1 MSELNREQFAQ
12 EVIDIV
18 RKRFPLAKIARAPEP
33 FSMRLN
39 GRVVPLESLYRSYML
54 RPDTMEYQVQ
64 RWIVELIRADEGA
77 PDRDAPFSELR
88 DRIMPIVVSADKP
101 TVHQGILTQP
111 VVEGLNVSYVIDG
124 DKTIAHI
131 PAGQLDKW
139 NIDVDELHEVAMN
152 NLMAKSE
159 NIAAEAAQ
167 DEEGRVNFLL
177 FQTGDGYDSSRL
189 LLPNLHE
196 RLREHLGSPFLAA
209 IPNRDILLCFRIGTD
224 SVDRIRKQVAED
236 FLKMPHQVTDKLFI
250 VTPDG
255 LAAFLD

>member
-1 MSELNREQFAQ
+1 MAELNREQFAQ
-12 EVIDIV
+12 EVIEIV

-33 FSMRLN
+33 FAMRLN
-39 GRVVPLESLYRSYML
+39 GRVVTLESLYRSYML

-77 PDRDAPFSELR
+77 PDRDAPFGELSE
-88 DRIMPIVVSADKP
+88 RIMPIVVNADRP
-101 TVHQGILTQP
+101 ALHAGILTQP
-111 VVEGLNVSYVIDG
+111 IVEGLNISYVIDG

-131 PAGQLDKW
+131 PTGQLERWD
-139 NIDVDELHEVAMN
+139 IDLEKLHETAME
-152 NLMAKSE
+152 NLMQRSE

-177 FQTGDGYDSSRL
+177 FQTGDGYDSSRI

-209 IPNRDILLCFRIGTD
+209 IPNRDILLCFRMGTD

-236 FLKMPHQVTDKLFI
+236 YQKMPHQVTDKLFI

-255 LAAFLD
+255 LAAFMD